1 LLAWMTGRFADTHVV
16 TKGDHYKGFRVIE
29 VRAN

>member
-1 LLAWMTGRFADTHVV
+1 LLSWMTGQFSATHVV